1 MDRLLVM
8 SVAIV
13 IVFVLFVID
22 QYVLYNGVIKLR
34 TIEERIKRLE
44 KR

>member
-34 TIEERIKRLE
+34 TIEERIK
-44 KR
+44 